1 MDFRFLAGADAMDG
15 LQTQVVTRLPL
26 AEATYRVLAHILN
39 DDILDGLYD
48 LYRGHGYAREISF
61 PTLVWLIHDALF
73 IHPSARQAI
82 AKARESGRLSAENSS
97 VYQKLGRLNLNIS
110 MALVRQTSPLLSALL
125 PPAARQPALPAS
137 LAGFDGV
144 IIDGKTI
151 KHVTHRLKVT
161 RPFRGHVT
169 SGKLL
174 AALSLNGELVRA
186 IEATPDSCTNDVPLI
201 PGLLGQ
207 LQLQR
212 RDDRPLLFIADR
224 QFGGIQVP
232 LELCRDGNYFLIRL
246 QNKIGFEVDPS
257 RPAGKGVDERGLH
270 YTEEWGWM
278 GTGRKLYCRR
288 IVLHR
293 PGLDDLVV
301 QTDLTDEQAY
311 PAVDL
316 LAAYAERWTI
326 ERVFQ
331 AVTEV
336 YELRHLIGSTPR
348 GTIFQAAF
356 CMLMYNVLQVLKS
369 HVAAGGN
376 LSPRQVSG
384 ELLFDDATAEMT
396 AWNRLLSVEATVE
409 VVSQPLETGTLRDYL
424 GERLQPLW
432 TPRWLKSPKRKP
444 TEYQK
449 KRRPPSGSICVYRAL
464 QAEKR
469 RSERERRDGTR
480 HTRNRHNTRS
490 PT

>member
-15 LQTQVVTRLPL
+15 FQTQVVTRLPL
-26 AEATYRVLAHILN
+26 AEATYRVLAHILS
-39 DDILDGLYD
+39 DDLLDGLYD
-48 LYRGHGYAREISF
+48 LFRGHGYAREISF

-73 IHPSARQAI
+73 IRPSARQAI
-82 AKARESGRLSAENSS
+82 EKARESGRLSAGNSS
-97 VYQKLGRLNLNIS
+97 VYQKLGRLNLNLS
-110 MALVRQTSPLLSALL
+110 MGLVRQTSPLLSALL
-125 PPAARQPALPAS
+125 PPAARKAALPAS
-137 LAGFDGV
+137 LAGFDTV
-144 IIDGKTI
+144 VIDGKTI
-151 KHVTHRLKVT
+151 KHVTHRLKAT
-161 RPFRGHVT
+161 RPFRGGVT

-186 IEATPDSCTNDVPLI
+186 IEATPNSCTNDVPLV
-201 PGLLGQ
+201 PGLLA
-207 LQLQR
+207 QLQR

-224 QFGGIQVP
+224 QFGGIEVP
-232 LELCRDGNYFLIRL
+232 LDLCRDGNHFLIRL
-246 QNKIGFEVDPS
+246 QSRIGFEVDSS

-270 YTEEWGWM
+270 YIEEWGWM
-278 GTGRKLYCRR
+278 GTGRRLYCRR
-288 IVLHR
+288 IVLRR

-331 AVTEV
+331 QVTEV
-336 YELRHLIGSTPR
+336 YELRNLIGSTPQ

-356 CMLMYNVLQVLKS
+356 CMLMYNVLQVVKS
-369 HVAAGGN
+369 HVAAGGD

-396 AWNRLLSVEATVE
+396 AWNRLLSVAATVE
-409 VVSQPLETGTLRDYL
+409 VVSQPLETGTMRDYL
-424 GERLQPLW
+424 SAKLQPLW
-432 TPRWLKSPKRKP
+432 TPRWLKSPRKKP
-444 TEYQK
+444 SEEK
-449 KRRPPSGSICVYRAL
+449 KKTRPRGGSLCAYHAL
-464 QAEKR
+464 QAEKWR
-469 RSERERRDGTR
+469 RKRERGRGLR
-480 HTRNRHNTRS
+480 QRQGKRNTRS